1 MGSGP
6 NRNCIFVG
14 APGSGKG
21 TQAKKI
27 QESLRIPHISTG
39 DILRA
44 EVGQGTV
51 LGLEVKEILAAGKL
65 VNDELM
71 LKIIKSRFQKS
82 DVRAGFILDGYP
94 RNLSQAQSLSEV
106 FSELKIEEPIVFFF
120 DVPKALLVSR
130 LTGRLSCSK
139 CGSVFHSEFNRP
151 RLDNVCDNCG
161 SSPLVRRA
169 DDTEETAVKRLDVFE
184 SQTRPMLDFY
194 HASQQLE
201 QLDAGAS
208 LEAVTDKIL
217 KVLK

>member
-1 MGSGP
+1 MGSSP

-27 QESLRIPHISTG
+27 QEFLRIPHISTG

-44 EVGQGTV
+44 EVSQGTA

-82 DVRAGFILDGYP
+82 DVGLGFILDGYP
-94 RNLSQAQSLSEV
+94 RNLSQAKSLSQV
-106 FSELKIEEPIVFFF
+106 FAELKIKDPIVFFF
-120 DVPKALLVSR
+120 DVPKSLLVSR

-151 RLDNVCDNCG
+151 RVANVCDNCG
-161 SSPLVRRA
+161 ASSLVQRA
-169 DDTEETAVKRLDVFE
+169 DDNEETAVRRLDVFE

-194 HASQQLE
+194 QDSKQLQQL
-201 QLDAGAS
+201 DGGAS

-217 KVLK
+217 KALK